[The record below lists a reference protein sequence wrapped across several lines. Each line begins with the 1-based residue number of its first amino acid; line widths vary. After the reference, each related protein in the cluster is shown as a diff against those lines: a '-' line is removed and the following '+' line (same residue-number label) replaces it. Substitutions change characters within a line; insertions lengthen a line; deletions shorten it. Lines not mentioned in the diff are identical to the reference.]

1 MDGVIYIEEHF
12 IKRNLCIGNTFLK
25 SREFDKQEYKL
36 VFYELT
42 CKEESRMRKFAVLLY
57 PDFSLQEIACLT
69 SALTVWFGEK
79 IDYIA
84 SENKVYRS
92 EDGLQVLP
100 TKTTADAKIT
110 DYDCVILPG
119 TMNPL
124 PALFD
129 EKLMEFMK
137 GGNGS
142 DIVFAAI
149 SSSPILL
156 SKAGILTGKKFTSG
170 YFMQMADTFNFVE
183 KENFLHKGI
192 VEDGNV
198 ITGIGMFFRE
208 FAEAVLTRFGYDIGH
223 SFMRDTPDE
232 YTEEEL
238 TFYWSEQ
245 DYQEFLE
252 ELKEY
257 IAQ

>member
-1 MDGVIYIEEHF
+1 M
-12 IKRNLCIGNTFLK
+12 K
-25 SREFDKQEYKL
+25 
-36 VFYELT
+36 
-42 CKEESRMRKFAVLLY
+42 KFAVLLY
-57 PDFSLQEIACLT
+57 PDFSLQEITCLT

-84 SENKVYRS
+84 SENKEYRS
-92 EDGLQVLP
+92 EDGLQVIP
-100 TKTTADAKIT
+100 TKTMADARIT

-119 TMNPL
+119 TINPL

-129 EKLMEFMK
+129 DRLIDFLKS
-137 GGNGS
+137 GNGS

-156 SKAGILTGKKFTSG
+156 SKAGILKGKKFTSG
-170 YFMQMADTFNFVE
+170 FFMQMADTFDFVE
-183 KENFLHKGI
+183 KNNFTHKGI

-208 FAEAVLTRFGYDIGH
+208 FAEAVLRRFGYDIGN
-223 SFMRDTPDE
+223 SFLRDTPEE
-232 YTEEEL
+232 YTQEEL
-238 TFYWSEQ
+238 TFYWSDD

-252 ELKEY
+252 ELKAY
-257 IAQ
+257 TT

>member
-1 MDGVIYIEEHF
+1 
-12 IKRNLCIGNTFLK
+12 
-25 SREFDKQEYKL
+25 
-36 VFYELT
+36 
-42 CKEESRMRKFAVLLY
+42 MRKFAVLLY
-57 PDFSLQEIACLT
+57 PDFSLQEITCLT
-69 SALTVWFGEK
+69 SALTVWFGEQ

-84 SENKVYRS
+84 SENKEYCS
-92 EDGLQVLP
+92 EDGLQVIP
-100 TKTTADAKIT
+100 TKTTADANIT

-119 TMNPL
+119 TINPL

-129 EKLMEFMK
+129 DKLIEFIK
-137 GGNGS
+137 SGNGS

-156 SKAGILTGKKFTSG
+156 SKAGILTGRKFTSG
-170 YFMQMADTFNFVE
+170 YFMQMADSFDFVE
-183 KENFLHKGI
+183 KDNFIHKGI

-208 FAEAVLTRFGYDIGH
+208 FAKAVLKRFGYDIGS

-238 TFYWSEQ
+238 TFYWSDD

-252 ELKEY
+252 ELQAY
-257 IAQ
+257 TL

>member
-1 MDGVIYIEEHF
+1 
-12 IKRNLCIGNTFLK
+12 
-25 SREFDKQEYKL
+25 
-36 VFYELT
+36 
-42 CKEESRMRKFAVLLY
+42 MRKFAVLLY
-57 PDFSLQEIACLT
+57 PDFSLQEITCLT

-84 SENKVYRS
+84 SEKKEYWS

-100 TKTTADAKIT
+100 TKTTAEVKLT

-119 TMNPL
+119 TINPL

-129 EKLMEFMK
+129 DELIAFIQS
-137 GGNGS
+137 GTGT
-142 DIVFAAI
+142 DTVFAAI

-156 SKAGILTGKKFTSG
+156 SKAGILNGKKFTSG
-170 YFMQMADTFNFVE
+170 FFVQMADTFDFVE
-183 KENFLHKGI
+183 KDNFIHKGI

-208 FAEAVLTRFGYDIGH
+208 FAEAVLRRLGYDIGS
-223 SFMRDTPDE
+223 SFMRDKPEE

-238 TFYWSEQ
+238 TFYWSDD

-252 ELKEY
+252 ELKTY
-257 IAQ
+257 TA

>member
-1 MDGVIYIEEHF
+1 
-12 IKRNLCIGNTFLK
+12 
-25 SREFDKQEYKL
+25 
-36 VFYELT
+36 
-42 CKEESRMRKFAVLLY
+42 MRRFAVLLY
-57 PDFSLQEIACLT
+57 PDFSLQEITCLT

-84 SENKVYRS
+84 SENKEYYS
-92 EDGLQVLP
+92 EDGLRVIP
-100 TKTTADAKIT
+100 TKTTAEAKIT

-119 TMNPL
+119 TINPL

-129 EKLMEFMK
+129 DRLIEFIK
-137 GGNGS
+137 SGNGS

-170 YFMQMADTFNFVE
+170 FFMQMADTFDFVE
-183 KENFLHKGI
+183 KDNFIHKGI

-208 FAEAVLTRFGYDIGH
+208 FAEAVLNRFGYDIGN
-223 SFMRDTPDE
+223 SSMRDAPDE

-238 TFYWSEQ
+238 TFYWSDS

-252 ELKEY
+252 ELKAY
-257 IAQ
+257 TT

>member
-1 MDGVIYIEEHF
+1 
-12 IKRNLCIGNTFLK
+12 
-25 SREFDKQEYKL
+25 
-36 VFYELT
+36 
-42 CKEESRMRKFAVLLY
+42 MRKFAVLLY
-57 PDFSLQEIACLT
+57 PDFSLQEISCLT

-79 IDYIA
+79 IEYIA
-84 SENKVYRS
+84 SENKEYCS
-92 EDGLQVLP
+92 EDGLRVIP
-100 TKTTADAKIT
+100 TKTTADAKIA

-119 TMNPL
+119 TINPL

-129 EKLMEFMK
+129 DRLIEFIK
-137 GGNGS
+137 RGSGS

-170 YFMQMADTFNFVE
+170 YFMQMADTFDFVE
-183 KENFLHKGI
+183 KDNFTHKGI

-208 FAEAVLTRFGYDIGH
+208 FAEAVLRRFGYDIGTR
-223 SFMRDTPDE
+223 FMRDTPDE

-238 TFYWSEQ
+238 TFYWSDD
-245 DYQEFLE
+245 DYREFLE
-252 ELKEY
+252 ELKAY
-257 IAQ
+257 TT

>member
-1 MDGVIYIEEHF
+1 
-12 IKRNLCIGNTFLK
+12 
-25 SREFDKQEYKL
+25 
-36 VFYELT
+36 
-42 CKEESRMRKFAVLLY
+42 MRKFAVLLY
-57 PDFSLQEIACLT
+57 PDFSLQEITCLT

-79 IDYIA
+79 IDFIA
-84 SENKVYRS
+84 SEKKEYRS
-92 EDGLQVLP
+92 EEGLQVLP
-100 TKTTADAKIT
+100 VKTTAEAKIT

-119 TMNPL
+119 TINPL

-129 EKLMEFMK
+129 DRLIAFIRS
-137 GGNGS
+137 GNDS
-142 DIVFAAI
+142 EVVFAAI

-156 SKAGILTGKKFTSG
+156 SKAGILKGKKFTSG
-170 YFMQMADTFNFVE
+170 YFMQMADTFEFVE
-183 KENFLHKGI
+183 KDNFIHKGI

-208 FAEAVLTRFGYDIGH
+208 FAEAVLKRFGYDIGS
-223 SFMRDTPDE
+223 SFMRDTPEE

-238 TFYWSEQ
+238 TFYWSDD

-257 IAQ
+257 TA